1 MTRGQERATRT
12 FTVEQANAT
21 LPLVRAITKDLMGL
35 SRDLIERRQRWAALV
50 NGRSLRPGD
59 LYADELLDSRQGIDR
74 DLERLQGFVDELL
87 ELGVEPKNLEEG
99 LIDFPSRF
107 QGAPVYLCWKYG
119 ERELLYY
126 HDRDSGVAGRKPLP
140 ADFGAEVNAEEW
152 EQSCV

>member
-1 MTRGQERATRT
+1 MTRGQERTTRT
-12 FTVEQANAT
+12 FTVEQANAM

-35 SRDLIERRQRWAALV
+35 ARDLTERRQRWAGLV
-50 NGRSLRPGD
+50 NGRNLRPGD
-59 LYADELLDSRQGIDR
+59 PYADELLDSKQGIDR

-107 QGAPVYLCWKYG
+107 QGSPVYLCWKYG

-126 HDRDSGVAGRKPLP
+126 HDRDSGFAGRKPLP
-140 ADFGAEVNAEEW
+140 ADFGAEVNEEEW